1 MTNKHQSGGFAAY
14 QEYIRHLNRT
24 MPELDQIEQFGN
36 GYQDF
41 LQSPLQVGI
50 VIKYEITIV
59 YIYLMKISVVN
70 I

>member
-24 MPELDQIEQFGN
+24 MPEPDQIEQFAS

-50 VIKYEITIV
+50 NNDCIYIFNNKKYP
-59 YIYLMKISVVN
+59 L
-70 I
+70 